1 MEIKTEDSIVKQNSI
16 DNNPP
21 HNKLEVISSFTPSG
35 DQPDAI
41 SDLVAGL
48 KSLDKDQVLLGV
60 GFRKTFTVAHV
71 IQEVNVHSV

>member
-16 DNNPP
+16 DNKPP

-48 KSLDKDQVLLGV
+48 KSLD
-60 GFRKTFTVAHV
+60 
-71 IQEVNVHSV
+71 

>member
-16 DNNPP
+16 ANNPT

-41 SDLVAGL
+41 SL
-48 KSLDKDQVLLGV
+48 SLI
-60 GFRKTFTVAHV
+60 H
-71 IQEVNVHSV
+71 I